1 MKIYIIIK
9 NGYLK
14 IVNHVDDD
22 MIFQELDVPDNYD
35 PVFVLERAEWLLE
48 MFMHG
53 QEHHLFMAS
62 IRRWVYWDES
72 RVMNKIYAKLK

>member
-9 NGYLK
+9 NGYLR

-22 MIFQELDVPDNYD
+22 MIFQELDVPENYD
-35 PVFVLERAEWLLE
+35 SVFVLERAEWLLE
-48 MFMHG
+48 MFTHG

-62 IRRWVYWDES
+62 IRRWVHWDES
-72 RVMNKIYAKLK
+72 KVMNKIYGKLK